1 MGGNSFENTK
11 RLNIDEYNL
20 MLENINQ
27 LGLKEGIEYV
37 YPYRLDNKKTFGD
50 IDIILSEPDKFIV
63 LFENNNKIKEIKKIP
78 LFEERFRLYSKH
90 ILTDKNIQI
99 DLLMCWNKES
109 IEITQIYYSY
119 CFGNIFLKRLTDIVD
134 RNLKFSY
141 LGLFCSSNKF
151 IIPQN
156 IKYFQIDKN
165 TRLIVDCEYIFNIL
179 DLNYQRYKNGFS
191 DEFELLEYFSK
202 SKYFNQINFKY
213 NSKFKHDYS
222 RLEPFA
228 NLVNLNL
235 ILVENLN
242 K

>member
-1 MGGNSFENTK
+1 MGGNSFKNTK
-11 RLNIDEYNL
+11 RLNIDEYN
-20 MLENINQ
+20 MMIKKINQ
-27 LGLKEGIEYV
+27 MDMIEGIEYI

-50 IDIILSEPDKFIV
+50 IDIILSEPDKFISS
-63 LFENNNKIKEIKKIP
+63 FGDTNKIKEIKKIP
-78 LFEERFRLYSKH
+78 LFEERFGLYSKH
-90 ILTDKNIQI
+90 ILTDTNIQI

-109 IEITQIYYSY
+109 IKITQIYYSY
-119 CFGNIFLKRLTDIVD
+119 CFGNIFLKRLTDVVN

-141 LGLFCSSNKF
+141 LGLLCTSNKF

-156 IKYFQIDKN
+156 IKYFQIDIN
-165 TRLIVDCEYIFNIL
+165 TRLIVDCEYIFNTL
-179 DLNYQRYKNGFS
+179 DLNYQRYQNGFEN
-191 DEFELLEYFSK
+191 EFELLEYFSE
-202 SKYFNQINFKY
+202 SKYFSQIHFKY

-235 ILVENLN
+235 IHVENFN